1 MKFIEPITPTLLST
15 SVAADPA
22 PEWAVGTVY
31 DYGDVV
37 RVTDQPVH
45 KTYRSSVLAHS
56 GRYPPDNTE
65 PLTAEGGS
73 TTPLTVQED
82 TTKSLT
88 VTTSDTFVVGMQ
100 VRIARAKSQDT
111 VNMVGEITAWNP
123 ASGAMEV
130 FVFSSTG
137 TGTHGRW
144 LVTCTDVDAWWEEI
158 GATNQYACLDA
169 YVNTQTTDDETITMR
184 LAVERVDHVALFMLA
199 GASVT
204 LTLYDETETT
214 IFSQQTI
221 SLLYEASFITEIS
234 DWYEYFFGEYD
245 YIDTCHASLGMLAAS
260 AVLKIEITANDSGVA
275 AVGQIVVGRLQDGG
289 TTISAPSAAIQD
301 YSYRQTDEQGRT
313 TVKEGYWAKLNSV
326 SCAVENIRF
335 DWLYRKL
342 AKLRATPTAW
352 LAADDLGDW
361 EALTVYGYYR
371 DLEMEART
379 IDYSY
384 YTLEIEGLI

>member
-1 MKFIEPITPTLLST
+1 MKFIEPTTPTLLST

-22 PEWAVGTVY
+22 PEWAAGTTY
-31 DYGDVV
+31 NYGQEVQHNSKKYIS
-37 RVTDQPVH
+37 RVNSNLGRVPADNLII
-45 KTYRSSVLAHS
+45 KTVNTLSSTSLSIS
-56 GRYPPDNTE
+56 GVTK
-65 PLTAEGGS
+65 L
-73 TTPLTVQED
+73 LTVEPGLPIYNGMKI
-82 TTKSLT
+82 TISRGTSREYHSMSGEV
-88 VTTSDTFVVGMQ
+88 VTYNSGTGEVD
-100 VRIARAKSQDT
+100 ARVYQ
-111 VNMVGEITAWNP
+111 
-123 ASGAMEV
+123 
-130 FVFSSTG
+130 STG
-137 TGTHGRW
+137 DITSSNW
-144 LVTCTDVDAWWEEI
+144 LVTVEDYSPVWEEI

-214 IFSQQTI
+214 ILSQQTI

-245 YIDTCHASLGMLAAS
+245 YIDTCDASLGVLAAS
-260 AVLKIEITANDSGVA
+260 AVLKIEITPNDTGVA

-301 YSYRQTDEQGRT
+301 YSYRETDEEGRT
-313 TVKEGYWAKLNSV
+313 TVKDGYWAKLNSV

>member
-1 MKFIEPITPTLLST
+1 MKFIEPTTPTLLST

-22 PEWAVGTVY
+22 PEWAAGTKYNNADEVQHNSKKY
-31 DYGDVV
+31 ISRANGNLG
-37 RVTDQPVH
+37 RVPADNLII
-45 KTYRSSVLAHS
+45 KTVKTSSSTSLSIS
-56 GRYPPDNTE
+56 GVTK
-65 PLTAEGGS
+65 L
-73 TTPLTVQED
+73 LTVEPGLQIYNGMKI
-82 TTKSLT
+82 TLSRG
-88 VTTSDTFVVGMQ
+88 TSREYHSMSGEVVSYNSGTGE
-100 VRIARAKSQDT
+100 VDARVYQ
-111 VNMVGEITAWNP
+111 
-123 ASGAMEV
+123 
-130 FVFSSTG
+130 STG
-137 TGTHGRW
+137 DITSSNW
-144 LVTCTDVDAWWEEI
+144 LVTVEDYTQVWEEI

-214 IFSQQTI
+214 ILSQQTI
-221 SLLYEASFITEIS
+221 SLLYEASFITEIF

-245 YIDTCHASLGMLAAS
+245 YIDTCDASLGVLAAS
-260 AVLKIEITANDSGVA
+260 AVLKIEITPNDSGVA

-301 YSYRQTDEQGRT
+301 YSYRETDEEGRT
-313 TVKEGYWAKLNSV
+313 NVKEGYWAKLNSV